1 VLPMIL
7 PVNHLV
13 LLSGSDNH
21 MRVMVVGAGA
31 REHALVW
38 KLKASPNVSHIFVAP
53 GNGGT
58 DKMATNLPI
67 AVEDIDTLARAAV
80 RFRVDLT
87 VVGSEVP
94 LSLGIVNK
102 FQQSGLP
109 IFGPSKESA
118 RLESS
123 KAFARILMT
132 KYGIPGPEYRIF
144 NNYSDGYK
152 FLSNHQG
159 PLVVKA
165 DGLAAGK
172 GAIVCV
178 DQEASI
184 NALYDCMEEKVFGVA
199 GSTVVVEEYLQGTE
213 ISVFAFSDGEQVS
226 SLVVASDYKRLLD
239 GNRGPNTGGM
249 GSFTPVPEWRN
260 DFASE
265 VRSKVMMPVIEGMA
279 EQGYPYKGVLYAGL
293 MVKDNEF
300 KVLEFNCRFGD
311 PETQVLM
318 PILESDLLD
327 VLMSS
332 VEGRLALKPVK
343 WADRASV
350 GVVIASRGYPGSY
363 RKGQVINGLD
373 QIDPSTLIF
382 HAGTAR
388 DKEHPERLVTVGGR
402 VLTVV
407 SSADTLEE
415 ARGSVYENVGHI
427 EFNGAHFRKDISY
440 PYVEP
445 IKKGVARK
453 NG

>member
-1 VLPMIL
+1 MLRMTL
-7 PVNHLV
+7 PVNPQA

-21 MRVMVVGAGA
+21 MRIMVVGSGA

-58 DKMATNLPI
+58 DSIATNLPI
-67 AVEDIDTLARAAV
+67 AAEDINTLAMAAA
-80 RFRVDLT
+80 RFRIDLT

-94 LSLGIVNK
+94 LALGIVNK
-102 FQQSGLP
+102 FQQSGLVV
-109 IFGPSKESA
+109 FGPSKESA

-132 KYGIPGPEYRIF
+132 KYGVPGPEYRIF

-152 FLSNHQG
+152 FLSNHEG

-178 DQEASI
+178 DQEAAI
-184 NALYDCMEEKVFGVA
+184 NALYDCMEDKVFGTA
-199 GSTVVVEEYLQGTE
+199 GSTVVVEEYLEGKE
-213 ISVFAFSDGEQVS
+213 ISVFAFSDGEQIS
-226 SLVVASDYKRLLD
+226 PLMVASDYKRLLD

-249 GSFTPVPEWRN
+249 GSFTPVPEWGS
-260 DFASE
+260 DFASK
-265 VRSKVMMPVIEGMA
+265 VRSTVMKPVIEGMA

-293 MVKDNEF
+293 MVKDDEF

-318 PILESDLLD
+318 PLMDSDLVD
-327 VLMSS
+327 VLISS
-332 VEGRLALKPVK
+332 IEGGLNQKPVK
-343 WADRASV
+343 WSNGASV
-350 GVVIASRGYPGSY
+350 GVVLASRGYPGSY
-363 RKGQVINGLD
+363 RKGQIINGLD
-373 QIDPSTLIF
+373 QIDLPALAF

-388 DKEHPERLVTVGGR
+388 DKEYPDRVVTVGGR

-407 SSADTLEE
+407 CSADTVEE
-415 ARGSVYENVGHI
+415 ARDTVYENIGHI
-427 EFNGAHFRKDISY
+427 EFNGCHFRKDIAY
-440 PYVEP
+440 PEVEP
-445 IKKGVARK
+445 VKKGVTQK
-453 NG
+453 HG

>member
-1 VLPMIL
+1 
-7 PVNHLV
+7 
-13 LLSGSDNH
+13 
-21 MRVMVVGAGA
+21 MRVMVVGSGA

-38 KLKASPNVSHIFVAP
+38 KLKSSPNVSHIFVAP

-58 DKMATNLPI
+58 DQIATNLPI
-67 AVEDIDTLARAAV
+67 AADDINTLALAAA
-80 RFRVDLT
+80 RFQIDLT
-87 VVGSEVP
+87 IVGSEVP
-94 LSLGIVNK
+94 LALGIVNK
-102 FQQSGLP
+102 FQQSGLL

-123 KAFARILMT
+123 KSFARILMT

-152 FLSNHQG
+152 FLSNHEG

-165 DGLAAGK
+165 DGLAGGK

-184 NALYDCMEEKVFGVA
+184 NALYDCMEDKVFGTA
-199 GSTVVVEEYLQGTE
+199 GSTVVVEEYLEGKE

-249 GSFTPVPEWRN
+249 GSFTPVPEWGS

-265 VRSKVMMPVIEGMA
+265 VRSRVMTPVIEGMA

-318 PILESDLLD
+318 PIMESDLLD
-327 VLMSS
+327 VVISS
-332 VEGRLALKPVK
+332 IEGGLNLKPVK
-343 WADRASV
+343 WRQRASV
-350 GVVIASRGYPGSY
+350 GVVVASRGYPGNY

-373 QIDPSTLIF
+373 QIDLPALAF

-388 DKEHPERLVTVGGR
+388 DKEHPERLVAVGGR

-407 SSADTLEE
+407 CSAETLEE
-415 ARGSVYENVGHI
+415 ARDSAYENIGHI
-427 EFNGAHFRKDISY
+427 EFNGSHFRKDIAH

-445 IKKGVARK
+445 QKKGVSHQH
-453 NG
+453 G